1 VFCSGHDAKRTK
13 DFKTTNEMKPKILF
27 RIASAIIVLHA
38 IGHLFG
44 MAGWTNAQTE
54 EQKMVVHA
62 MTDHRFPF
70 MGAVHSFGDSFNGF
84 GYIAE
89 ISLLLAAYLLW
100 ICGSAVDSYPVI
112 SKKMSAALFIALFAQ
127 SLLEFIYFFPL
138 AATMTLIAAVITGA
152 AFLSTKS
159 T

>member
-1 VFCSGHDAKRTK
+1 
-13 DFKTTNEMKPKILF
+13 MKPKILL

-44 MAGWTNAQTE
+44 MAGWTDAQTE

-62 MTDHRFPF
+62 MSDHRFPF

-84 GYIAE
+84 GYIGE
-89 ISLLLAAYLLW
+89 ISLLLAAYVLW
-100 ICGSAVDSYPVI
+100 ICGSASESYPVI
-112 SKKMSAALFIALFAQ
+112 SRKLSAALFIALFAQ
-127 SLLEFIYFFPL
+127 SMLEFIYFFPL
-138 AATMTLIAAVITGA
+138 AAIMTLIASVITGA
-152 AFLSTKS
+152 AFQSIKS

>member
-1 VFCSGHDAKRTK
+1 
-13 DFKTTNEMKPKILF
+13 MKPKILL

-44 MAGWTNAQTE
+44 MASWTDAKTD

-70 MGAVHSFGDSFNGF
+70 MGALHSFGDSFNGF
-84 GYIAE
+84 GYILE

-100 ICGSAVDSYPVI
+100 ISGSAIDSCPVI
-112 SKKMSAALFIALFAQ
+112 CKKLSAALFIALFAQ
-127 SLLEFIYFFPL
+127 ALLEFIYFFPL
-138 AATMTLIAAVITGA
+138 AASMTLIAALLTGVANFCIT
-152 AFLSTKS
+152 SKK
-159 T
+159 

>member
-1 VFCSGHDAKRTK
+1 
-13 DFKTTNEMKPKILF
+13 MKPKILL

-38 IGHLFG
+38 VGHLFG
-44 MAGWTNAQTE
+44 MASWTGAETD

-100 ICGSAVDSYPVI
+100 ICGSAADSYPVI
-112 SKKMSAALFIALFAQ
+112 IRKISVALFVALFAQ
-127 SLLEFIYFFPL
+127 SILEFIYFFPL
-138 AATMTLIAAVITGA
+138 AASMTLIAALLTGA
-152 AFLSTKS
+152 TYLSTKEIRA
-159 T
+159 

>member
-1 VFCSGHDAKRTK
+1 
-13 DFKTTNEMKPKILF
+13 MKPKILL

-44 MAGWTNAQTE
+44 MASWTNAETD

-100 ICGSAVDSYPVI
+100 ICGSTVESFPVI
-112 SKKMSAALFIALFAQ
+112 SRKISVALFIALFAQ
-127 SLLEFIYFFPL
+127 SILEFIYFFPL
-138 AATMTLIAAVITGA
+138 AASMTLIAALLTGT
-152 AFLSTKS
+152 AFLSTKKVLQVS
-159 T
+159 

>member
-1 VFCSGHDAKRTK
+1 
-13 DFKTTNEMKPKILF
+13 MKPKILL
-27 RIASAIIVLHA
+27 RIAAAIIVLHA

-44 MAGWTNAQTE
+44 MAGWTGAKTE

-84 GYIAE
+84 GYIGE

-100 ICGSAVDSYPVI
+100 ICGSEAENYPAI
-112 SKKMSAALFIALFAQ
+112 SRKLSAALFIALFAQ
-127 SLLEFIYFFPL
+127 SMLEFIYFFPL
-138 AATMTLIAAVITGA
+138 AAIMTLLASLITGA
-152 AFLSTKS
+152 AYLSIKT

>member
-1 VFCSGHDAKRTK
+1 
-13 DFKTTNEMKPKILF
+13 
-27 RIASAIIVLHA
+27 
-38 IGHLFG
+38 
-44 MAGWTNAQTE
+44 
-54 EQKMVVHA
+54 MVVHA

-100 ICGSAVDSYPVI
+100 VCGSAVDSYPVI
-112 SKKMSAALFIALFAQ
+112 SRKFSAALFIALFAQ

-138 AATMTLIAAVITGA
+138 AASMTLIAAVVTGVA
-152 AFLSTKS
+152 VKPKFNF
-159 T
+159 

>member
-1 VFCSGHDAKRTK
+1 
-13 DFKTTNEMKPKILF
+13 MKPKILLN
-27 RIASAIIVLHA
+27 IASGLIILHA

-44 MAGWTNAQTE
+44 MASWTKAETD
-54 EQKMVVHA
+54 EQIMVVHA

-100 ICGSAVDSYPVI
+100 LTGSIALIHPRI
-112 SKKMSAALFIALFAQ
+112 SRKLSAALFISLFAQ
-127 SLLEFIYFFPL
+127 SILEFKYFFPAAAIMTLL
-138 AATMTLIAAVITGA
+138 AALLSGLS
-152 AFLSTKS
+152 FLQTKRL
-159 T
+159 

>member
-1 VFCSGHDAKRTK
+1 MKS
-13 DFKTTNEMKPKILF
+13 KTLF
-27 RIASAIIVLHA
+27 RIASAILVLHA

-44 MAGWTNAQTE
+44 MASWTEAQTD

-100 ICGSAVDSYPVI
+100 VCGSAVDSYPVI
-112 SKKMSAALFIALFAQ
+112 SRKFSAALFIALFAQ

-138 AATMTLIAAVITGA
+138 AASMTLIAAVVTGVA
-152 AFLSTKS
+152 VKPKFNF
-159 T
+159 

>member
-1 VFCSGHDAKRTK
+1 M
-13 DFKTTNEMKPKILF
+13 NPKILL
-27 RIASAIIVLHA
+27 RIASAMILLHA

-44 MAGWTNAQTE
+44 MASWTGAQTD

-70 MGAVHSFGDSFNGF
+70 MGAIHSFGDSFNGF

-100 ICGSAVDSYPVI
+100 ICGSEVDSYTTI
-112 SKKMSAALFIALFAQ
+112 SRKLSAALFIALFAQ

-138 AATMTLIAAVITGA
+138 AASMTLIAAVLTRIA
-152 AFLSTKS
+152 ILSNKKNRVATQP
-159 T
+159 